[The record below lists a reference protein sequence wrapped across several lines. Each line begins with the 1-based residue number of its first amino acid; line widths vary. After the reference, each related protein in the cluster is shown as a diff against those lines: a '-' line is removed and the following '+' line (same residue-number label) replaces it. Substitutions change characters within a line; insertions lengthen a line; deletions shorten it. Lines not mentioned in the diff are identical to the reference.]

1 MRKKENFKNIKACYL
16 LGILICSSYHITAQD
31 VRINE
36 VVSSNSM
43 YTDEDGDTPD
53 WLEIHN
59 FGTEVVSMNGWTLS
73 DDSNDLG
80 KWTFPNSTLA
90 PNEYLLLWA
99 SSKDRSAISYPR
111 TLVNQ
116 GDEFK
121 FLIPTSEPNANW
133 NSLNYDASN
142 WTSGPSGFGYA
153 DGDDATEIPNGTR
166 SIYLRKTFTI
176 DNPTAISSLIL
187 DIDYDDAFVAYIN
200 GNEVA
205 RANINGTRPAYN
217 ASTITDHEAQI
228 YAGGKPERFLISNF
242 NSFLNDGSNNV
253 LTIQAHNIS
262 PNSSDFTIRPF

>member
-59 FGTEVVSMNGWTLS
+59 FGSEVVSMNGWTLS

-133 NSLNYDASN
+133 NSLNYDA
-142 WTSGPSGFGYA
+142 
-153 DGDDATEIPNGTR
+153 
-166 SIYLRKTFTI
+166 
-176 DNPTAISSLIL
+176 
-187 DIDYDDAFVAYIN
+187 
-200 GNEVA
+200 
-205 RANINGTRPAYN
+205 
-217 ASTITDHEAQI
+217 
-228 YAGGKPERFLISNF
+228 
-242 NSFLNDGSNNV
+242 
-253 LTIQAHNIS
+253 
-262 PNSSDFTIRPF
+262 